1 MTFCKKYPDCV
12 SDTQRRGSVQSAGPL
27 LCGGTFCRYRT
38 HSAAE
43 NEGRTAIERRRN
55 ECATVLR
62 KATHCLNRTFRFRF
76 PSLPPYEEHNID
88 ILRKNRVFTR
98 FFAPFWHFGS
108 VTKNHET
115 QIFSGFWWGANACRR
130 SFDPTGKKK
139 SNHKQANEIF
149 FASKRRG
156 G

>member
-1 MTFCKKYPDCV
+1 MRMPRWESRQEFIPAMLFCKKYPDCV
-12 SDTQRRGSVQSAGPL
+12 SGTQRRGSVQRADPL

-76 PSLPPYEEHNID
+76 PSLPPYEEH
-88 ILRKNRVFTR
+88 KNGYSSQKPGFYPVFC
-98 FFAPFWHFGS
+98 PFLALLPG
-108 VTKNHET
+108 
-115 QIFSGFWWGANACRR
+115 
-130 SFDPTGKKK
+130 DKK
-139 SNHKQANEIF
+139 IT
-149 FASKRRG
+149 KRRYFQDFG
-156 G
+156 GARTHVIEFLTQQAKKN